1 MLHIDDQ
8 VSAETSKRRVWRE
21 AEDEERGKDNQ
32 LLQSSSLSSDD
43 AVEEAWTALCVIVEV
58 AFTVS
63 CDIMLESESEPVSF
77 EPWFV
82 VAVAVALAVSMS
94 ALVVLEDF
102 FAEDVVVSAESVD
115 AVVEASSTAL
125 EVVFVEPFA
134 LDVVVAEAATEVLVS
149 SEPLLLVCL
158 PLEVTVNCTKEMK
171 SVLSGDELKRPET
184 HIDHVIEG
192 TVLRDSHKDRLVVR
206 R

>member
-1 MLHIDDQ
+1 
-8 VSAETSKRRVWRE
+8 
-21 AEDEERGKDNQ
+21 
-32 LLQSSSLSSDD
+32 
-43 AVEEAWTALCVIVEV
+43 
-58 AFTVS
+58 
-63 CDIMLESESEPVSF
+63 MLESESEPVSF

-82 VAVAVALAVSMS
+82 VAVAVALAVSVS

-102 FAEDVVVSAESVD
+102 FTEEVLVSSEAVE
-115 AVVEASSTAL
+115 AVVEDSSTAL

-149 SEPLLLVCL
+149 FEPLLLVCL

-171 SVLSGDELKRPET
+171 SVLSGDELKRLET
-184 HIDHVIEG
+184 HVDHIIEG